1 MPVSAPPPRESR
13 PSFVSAVAGTYLTN
27 AFVAGLSL
35 ANVLITARALGPE
48 GRGGLAFM
56 TTMAMLTATLASLGV
71 EEANGN
77 LAGTQP
83 GLRRALA
90 TNSVV
95 IALVVGCSAAGLLLG
110 LIEAFP
116 SVGGDS
122 TPALRWIAM
131 AAIPIL
137 VLQVYLQFLVRADYG
152 FRATNLAAL
161 VGPVLSVLANG
172 ILVVLDVITVETA
185 LATWVVAQGLGT
197 LVLVWYVDRRLAGF
211 GRPDFRL
218 IRRATGFGIK
228 AHLGRVMKT
237 GNYRLDQ
244 WILGAMAG
252 SRELGLYSVAVAWS
266 EALFYLPEALG
277 MVVRPD
283 VVRATHA
290 DAGSR
295 VAVVFRAAILLSIP
309 FVIVLV
315 VAAPILCVT
324 VFGADFRGSV
334 DDLRILAPGAFG
346 IVALKLLGNAL
357 TARERPLL
365 ANVGVAVAFG
375 TTIGLDVALIPI
387 FGGAGA
393 ATASTVA
400 YTVGGLVAV
409 AVFTRAMHVRIGAL
423 LPRRQDLVRLVAS
436 LRALRDRDG
445 HAVTKP

>member
-95 IALVVGCSAAGLLLG
+95 IALVVGCSASGLLLA
-110 LIEAFP
+110 LIEVFP

-172 ILVVLDVITVETA
+172 ILVALDVITVETA

-218 IRRATGFGIK
+218 AGRAAGFGIK

-277 MVVRPD
+277 MVLRPD
-283 VVRATHA
+283 VVRASHA

-309 FVIVLV
+309 FVIVLI

-324 VFGADFRGSV
+324 VFGDDFRGSV
-334 DDLRILAPGAFG
+334 DDLRVLAPGAFG

-357 TARERPLL
+357 TARGRPLL

-375 TTIGLDVALIPI
+375 VTVGLDVALIPAL
-387 FGGAGA
+387 GGLGA

-400 YTVGGLVAV
+400 YTVGGLAGV
-409 AVFTRAMHVRIGAL
+409 AVFTHTMRVRLVAL
-423 LPRRQDLVRLVAS
+423 VPRRQDLVRLAVS
-436 LRALRDRDG
+436 LRAE
-445 HAVTKP
+445 

>member
-172 ILVVLDVITVETA
+172 ILVALDVITVETA
-185 LATWVVAQGLGT
+185 LATWVVAQGLGM

-324 VFGADFRGSV
+324 VFGDDFRGSV

-409 AVFTRAMHVRIGAL
+409 AVFTRAMHVRVGAL

-436 LRALRDRDG
+436 LRALRGRDG

>member
-1 MPVSAPPPRESR
+1 M
-13 PSFVSAVAGTYLTN
+13 
-27 AFVAGLSL
+27 
-35 ANVLITARALGPE
+35 
-48 GRGGLAFM
+48 
-56 TTMAMLTATLASLGV
+56 
-71 EEANGN
+71 
-77 LAGTQP
+77 
-83 GLRRALA
+83 
-90 TNSVV
+90 
-95 IALVVGCSAAGLLLG
+95 
-110 LIEAFP
+110 
-116 SVGGDS
+116 
-122 TPALRWIAM
+122 
-131 AAIPIL
+131 
-137 VLQVYLQFLVRADYG
+137 
-152 FRATNLAAL
+152 
-161 VGPVLSVLANG
+161 LSVLANG
-172 ILVVLDVITVETA
+172 ILVALDVITVETA

-324 VFGADFRGSV
+324 VFGDDFRGSV

-409 AVFTRAMHVRIGAL
+409 AVFTRAMHVRVGAL

-436 LRALRDRDG
+436 LRALRGRDG

>member
-13 PSFVSAVAGTYLTN
+13 PSFVSAVAATYLTN

-172 ILVVLDVITVETA
+172 ILVALDVITVETA

-218 IRRATGFGIK
+218 AGRAAGFGIK

-277 MVVRPD
+277 MVLRPD
-283 VVRATHA
+283 VVRASHA

-309 FVIVLV
+309 FVIVLI

-324 VFGADFRGSV
+324 VFGDDFRGSV
-334 DDLRILAPGAFG
+334 DDLRVLAPGAFG

-357 TARERPLL
+357 TARGRPLL

-375 TTIGLDVALIPI
+375 VTVGLDVALIPAL
-387 FGGAGA
+387 GGLGA

-400 YTVGGLVAV
+400 YTVGGLAGV
-409 AVFTRAMHVRIGAL
+409 AVFTHTMRVRLVAL
-423 LPRRQDLVRLVAS
+423 VPRRQDLVRLAVS
-436 LRALRDRDG
+436 LRAVRGRG
-445 HAVTKP
+445 GRTMIKP

>member
-1 MPVSAPPPRESR
+1 
-13 PSFVSAVAGTYLTN
+13 
-27 AFVAGLSL
+27 
-35 ANVLITARALGPE
+35 
-48 GRGGLAFM
+48 M

-83 GLRRALA
+83 SLRRALA
-90 TNSVV
+90 TNSVLL
-95 IALVVGCSAAGLLLG
+95 ALVVGCSAAGLLLG
-110 LIEAFP
+110 LIEVFP

-172 ILVVLDVITVETA
+172 ILVALDVITVETA
-185 LATWVVAQGLGT
+185 LATWVVAQGLGA

-218 IRRATGFGIK
+218 ARRATGFGIK

-277 MVVRPD
+277 MVLRPD
-283 VVRATHA
+283 VVRASHA

-324 VFGADFRGSV
+324 VFGDEFRGSV

-400 YTVGGLVAV
+400 YTVGGLAAV
-409 AVFTRAMHVRIGAL
+409 AVFTRAMHVRVGAL

-436 LRALRDRDG
+436 LRAIRGRDG

>member
-172 ILVVLDVITVETA
+172 ILVALDVITVETA

-324 VFGADFRGSV
+324 VFGDDFRGSV

-409 AVFTRAMHVRIGAL
+409 AVFTRAMHVRVGAL

-436 LRALRDRDG
+436 LRALRGRDG

>member
-172 ILVVLDVITVETA
+172 ILVALDVITVETA
-185 LATWVVAQGLGT
+185 LATWVVAQGLGM

-244 WILGAMAG
+244 WLLGAMAG

-283 VVRATHA
+283 VVRATQGDAEA
-290 DAGSR
+290 D

-309 FVIVLV
+309 FVI
-315 VAAPILCVT
+315 ACS
-324 VFGADFRGSV
+324 RC
-334 DDLRILAPGAFG
+334 
-346 IVALKLLGNAL
+346 
-357 TARERPLL
+357 RP
-365 ANVGVAVAFG
+365 
-375 TTIGLDVALIPI
+375 D
-387 FGGAGA
+387 
-393 ATASTVA
+393 
-400 YTVGGLVAV
+400 
-409 AVFTRAMHVRIGAL
+409 
-423 LPRRQDLVRLVAS
+423 S
-436 LRALRDRDG
+436 LRNRFRR
-445 HAVTKP
+445 

>member
-110 LIEAFP
+110 LIKAFP

-172 ILVVLDVITVETA
+172 ILVALDVITVETA
-185 LATWVVAQGLGT
+185 LATWVVAQGLGM

-324 VFGADFRGSV
+324 VFGDEFRGSV

-409 AVFTRAMHVRIGAL
+409 AVFTRAMHVRVGAL

-436 LRALRDRDG
+436 LRALRGRDG

>member
-110 LIEAFP
+110 LIKAFP

-172 ILVVLDVITVETA
+172 ILVALDVITVETA
-185 LATWVVAQGLGT
+185 LATWVVAQGLGM

-324 VFGADFRGSV
+324 VFGDDFRGSV

-409 AVFTRAMHVRIGAL
+409 AVFTRAMHVRVGAL

-436 LRALRDRDG
+436 LRALRGRDG

>member
-172 ILVVLDVITVETA
+172 ILVALDVITVETA
-185 LATWVVAQGLGT
+185 LATWVVAQGLGM

-324 VFGADFRGSV
+324 VFGDEFRGSV

-409 AVFTRAMHVRIGAL
+409 AVFTRAMHVRVGAL

-436 LRALRDRDG
+436 LRALRGRDG